1 MLLCAKC
8 TCLRSLES
16 YAKTLHHL
24 PSSSARGNRCLA
36 TIRPKTRSTPIS
48 PTPMG
53 AELKIFSRE
62 IFRRESSAVVGPS
75 FRRRRPP
82 LPVGS
87 PDEADLIVE
96 LTYRVEHN
104 GTRVWSSTNSYD
116 GTTQVHSAQIVDP
129 QLGLAIYDA
138 RSKTSLWSTID
149 HRRLAIREKNREK
162 ETIISA
168 ERLVDEL
175 KARANLAGPSVSPV
189 AEAPAVPVVP
199 ATRLPQSP
207 PIPIALPERTAST
220 PPSESLGTVSVTS
233 DPDGAEIFVDSVGHG
248 YAPAILKLPPG
259 KHSIQLVRQG
269 YKDWT
274 SNVDVRESS
283 IVNVTARLEK

>member
-1 MLLCAKC
+1 MKKWGK
-8 TCLRSLES
+8 
-16 YAKTLHHL
+16 Y
-24 PSSSARGNRCLA
+24 
-36 TIRPKTRSTPIS
+36 
-48 PTPMG
+48 
-53 AELKIFSRE
+53 KI
-62 IFRRESSAVVGPS
+62 
-75 FRRRRPP
+75 
-82 LPVGS
+82 VGS

-96 LTYRVEHN
+96 LIYRVEQN

-116 GTTQVHSAQIVDP
+116 GTTQVHSTQIVDP

-138 RSKTSLWSTID
+138 KSKTPLWSTID

-175 KARANLAGPSVSPV
+175 KARANLAGPSVGPV

-199 ATRLPQSP
+199 ATGLPQSA
-207 PIPIALPERTAST
+207 PIPIALPERTVST
-220 PPSESLGTVSVTS
+220 PPSGNLGTVSVTS

-259 KHSIQLVRQG
+259 KHFHSARQ
-269 YKDWT
+269 
-274 SNVDVRESS
+274 
-283 IVNVTARLEK
+283 ARLQRLDLECRGERELHRQRHSKARKVVGSCLGFAKAS